1 MQIFGGKGRGKLIK
15 ERPPTSQQNEKLSFG
30 SKIAFA
36 LGGLGVAIG
45 PGTIIP
51 FWYTFFLTDIARL
64 DLGLV
69 SLFWAIVTIWGRT
82 EQPDRRLS
90 VRPHPHPLG
99 ATAAIPAVW
108 GVARGCF
115 FPVVVVDPAH
125 HQSAPAFLVLS
136 GRVYPI
142 RDHRNSGEL
151 PVSGPGS
158 GIDPRPTTNAPP

>member
-64 DLGLV
+64 DLGVGQPVLGDRHH
-69 SLFWAIVTIWGRT
+69 LGRT

-108 GVARGCF
+108 GVARG
-115 FPVVVVDPAH
+115 
-125 HQSAPAFLVLS
+125 VLFS
-136 GRVYPI
+136 CCCGGSRPP
-142 RDHRNSGEL
+142 
-151 PVSGPGS
+151 PVSTCFS
-158 GIDPRPTTNAPP
+158 CIIWPRISYSRPPQQR